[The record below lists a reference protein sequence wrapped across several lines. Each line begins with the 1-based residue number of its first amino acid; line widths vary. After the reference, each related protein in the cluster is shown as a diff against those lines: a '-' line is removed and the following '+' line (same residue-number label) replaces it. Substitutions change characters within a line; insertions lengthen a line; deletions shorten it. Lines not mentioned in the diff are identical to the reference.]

1 MTDNDELLG
10 CPRCGFSDVPTLI
23 VDDGRK
29 TEGGFRWRCRSCQCD
44 WTDEQY
50 RWLWAS

>member
-1 MTDNDELLG
+1 MQDDIDFRS
-10 CPRCGFSDVPTLI
+10 CPDCGFSDVPTLI
-23 VDDGRK
+23 VDDTVTVDSGIS
-29 TEGGFRWRCRSCQCD
+29 WRCRSCHCD